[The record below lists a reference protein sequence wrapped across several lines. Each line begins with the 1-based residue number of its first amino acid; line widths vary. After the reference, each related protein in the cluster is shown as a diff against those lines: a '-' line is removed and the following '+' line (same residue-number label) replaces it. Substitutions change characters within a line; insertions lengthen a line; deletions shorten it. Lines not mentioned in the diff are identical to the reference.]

1 MNIISNS
8 FKSENHSVLEVVL
21 LLQNVSYQQKC
32 AVVSVIIIFL
42 NKPEVKM
49 FYVTVFFKLGPPL
62 VICPLLLRA
71 PS

>member
-32 AVVSVIIIFL
+32 VVVSVIIIFL

-49 FYVTVFFKLGPPL
+49 FYVTVFFKLGPRL
-62 VICPLLLRA
+62 VICPFY
-71 PS
+71 